1 MDRDQGKM
9 DGNKIKMNWNKGKM
23 DQKVVFEFSHQKL

>member
-9 DGNKIKMNWNKGKM
+9 DGNKIEMNWNKGKM
-23 DQKVVFEFSHQKL
+23 DQNVVFEFSRQKL